1 MTDPTDDE
9 IDALVAAYLGDCGP
23 QATRVYSFVRA
34 VLAKWGTPPA
44 VAGEKV
50 YLVATGL
57 TNEAGTVGLYER
69 HDRFV
74 PLADCEVLYTAP
86 QPTQAQAGSVT
97 ADDLKQPRNG
107 AQWRVEWWNE
117 SCRMLL
123 PANKRLDSF
132 QTYRNGTLMFTIKEK
147 SGIKGGQHGAE

>member
-86 QPTQAQAGSVT
+86 QPTQAQAGAVPLT
-97 ADDLKQPRNG
+97 C
-107 AQWRVEWWNE
+107 EWTHNAGDK
-117 SCRMLL
+117 
-123 PANKRLDSF
+123 P
-132 QTYRNGTLMFTIKEK
+132 TP
-147 SGIKGGQHGAE
+147 